1 MIKSI
6 SIIGSTGSIGEQTLE
21 VVREHNIKVKA
32 LSANKS
38 VEKIYEQI
46 KEFSPS
52 LVSMGDEKS
61 AIILQEKIRKS
72 GFKTEVLW
80 GDEGNCA
87 VATFPESEMTVAS
100 MVGIA
105 GLSPVIEAIRAG
117 KKIALANKETLVAA
131 GELVISEARAGNV
144 PIYPVD
150 SEHSAIWQCLKE
162 FDTKKVSRLFL
173 TASGGPFRGKSKHY
187 LESVTRKDALAHPT
201 WDMGGKITIDSAT
214 LMNKGLEVIEAYWLF
229 GVQKSQIEVVVHP
242 QSIIHSMVEFIDGS
256 VLAQLGF
263 PDMKLPIRVALAEKE
278 REKGE
283 YRPFDPFIANNLTF
297 EKADTETFRCLQLAF
312 DALEIGGS
320 MPAVMNSA
328 NEIAV
333 EMFLNGEIAFLKIP
347 EFVEKTMNSHLKEN
361 FINKYTLENICELDL
376 WARKNV
382 KKYAEVEKN

>member
-21 VVREHNIKVKA
+21 VAREHNIKVKA

-38 VEKIYEQI
+38 IEKIYRQI

-52 LVSMGDEKS
+52 LVSMGNEKAAMS
-61 AIILQEKIRKS
+61 LKEMIKKEGL
-72 GFKTEVLW
+72 KTEVLW
-80 GDEGNCA
+80 GDKGNCE
-87 VATFPESEMTVAS
+87 VATFSESEMTVAS

-105 GLSPVIEAIRAG
+105 GLSPVFEAIKAG

-131 GELVISEARAGNV
+131 GELVISAAKAGEV

-150 SEHSAIWQCLKE
+150 SEHSAIWQCLND
-162 FDTKKVSRLFL
+162 FDTKEVSRLFL
-173 TASGGPFRGKSKHY
+173 TASGGPFRGKSKFD
-187 LESVTRKDALAHPT
+187 LESVTRQDALAHPT

-229 GVQKSQIEVVVHP
+229 GIEKSQIEVVVHP

-256 VLAQLGF
+256 VLAQMGF

-278 REKGE
+278 HVRGQHKI
-283 YRPFDPFIANNLTF
+283 FDPFTANNLTF
-297 EKADTETFRCLQLAF
+297 ERPDKDTFRCLQLAF
-312 DALEIGGS
+312 DALDTGGS

-328 NEIAV
+328 NEQAV
-333 EMFLNGEIAFLKIP
+333 EMFLNGEISFLKIP
-347 EFVEKTMNSHLKEN
+347 ESVEKTMNSHLKEN
-361 FINKYTLENICELDL
+361 FINKYNLDNIFELDL
-376 WARKNV
+376 WARRNV
-382 KKYAEVEKN
+382 KQICGS

>member
-1 MIKSI
+1 MIKSV

-21 VVREHNIKVKA
+21 VVREHNIEVKA

-38 VEKIYEQI
+38 VEKIYGQI
-46 KEFSPS
+46 EEFAPA

-61 AIILQEKIRKS
+61 AIVLQERIKKS
-72 GFKTEVLW
+72 GIRTEVLW

-87 VATFPESEMTVAS
+87 VAAFADSEMTVAS

-131 GELVISEARAGNV
+131 GELVMSQAKSGNV

-150 SEHSAIWQCLKE
+150 SEHSAIWQCLND
-162 FDTKKVSRLFL
+162 FDTKKVSRIFL
-173 TASGGPFRGKSKHY
+173 TASGGPFRGRSRQD
-187 LESVTRKDALAHPT
+187 LESVTIKDALAHPT

-263 PDMKLPIRVALAEKE
+263 PDMKLPIRVAMAEKE
-278 REKGE
+278 REKAE
-283 YRPFDPFIANNLTF
+283 YRPFDPFIANNITF
-297 EKADTETFRCLQLAF
+297 EKPDKDTFKCLQLAF

-347 EFVEKTMNSHLKEN
+347 EFVEKTMNTHLKEN
-361 FINKYTLENICELDL
+361 FINKYTLENIYELDL

-382 KKYAEVEKN
+382 KKYAEVERN